1 MPKHGDLRPYGSFSY
16 SHGVTPK
23 PASTRVVR
31 GLLLAVTSASLSVA
45 AHGAAGGS
53 LSEFTPVLPLVLLIA
68 GAATALADRHKGPL
82 TILAALGVAQFAQHE
97 LLDLVH
103 HHKAPAAGLGFD
115 TVQMTTAHV
124 VAALAT
130 GLLLAKADSALVSLV
145 DAVSRL
151 LPRTSPPGPVLV
163 GPRSTAIR
171 AADGP
176 QLIELLLRIVNGR
189 RGPPVV
195 LVNRVP

>member
-1 MPKHGDLRPYGSFSY
+1 M
-16 SHGVTPK
+16 TPK

-31 GLLLAVTSASLSVA
+31 GLLLAVTSAALSVA

-53 LSEFTPVLPLVLLIA
+53 LSGFAPVLPLVLLVA
-68 GAATALADRHKGPL
+68 GAATALADRHRGPL

-103 HHKAPAAGLGFD
+103 HHRAPAAGLGFD
-115 TVQMTTAHV
+115 PVQMTTAHV
-124 VAALAT
+124 LAALAT

-151 LPRTSPPGPVLV
+151 LPRTWAPGPVP

-171 AADGP
+171 AAGGP